1 MLPLHHHGPNIIVLL
16 TFPTPTIGIWYTV
29 IIFKLSGVYQNIST
43 VSIFKLS
50 GVYQNISTAVLQLFC
65 GIVFSN
71 PPTYSLWSERVKSS
85 VHTAQQYHHIYV
97 GFQNIVIIAALP
109 RVRWHRAS
117 SPQGSSSD
125 GCCLCITA
133 AIVGVGKERSTIT
146 FGPR

>member
-1 MLPLHHHGPNIIVLL
+1 MTPAGTSNELDVQNGWEENTHTHCRESVGTGPVVLKAVRVTGAAFASPRTKYYCAPLFSHTHY
-16 TFPTPTIGIWYTV
+16 WYTV

-85 VHTAQQYHHIYV
+85 VHTAQQYHHMLD
-97 GFQNIVIIAALP
+97 FK
-109 RVRWHRAS
+109 
-117 SPQGSSSD
+117 
-125 GCCLCITA
+125 T
-133 AIVGVGKERSTIT
+133 
-146 FGPR
+146 